1 MNWGEVRNGR
11 LLAGVYMTAF
21 AMLVAGVLWLLILQ
35 WTGSETTVVPAGILF
50 FGGAF
55 TITGMAVGL
64 RNRAPAPKNRLTK
77 NATGY
82 QRMYHR
88 LALGLE
94 LPGAWRAV
102 RG

>member
-1 MNWGEVRNGR
+1 MNWREVRNGR
-11 LLAGVYMTAF
+11 LLAGVYLTAF

-35 WTGSETTVVPAGILF
+35 WTSETAVVPAGILF
-50 FGGAF
+50 LGGGF
-55 TITGMAVGL
+55 TIIGMAVGL
-64 RNRAPAPKNRLTK
+64 RNRAPALKNRLTK
-77 NATGY
+77 SATGY